1 MLVRDVTATDKEL
14 FNRAATHPLQSY
26 EWGEFRQA
34 TGVEVIRKG
43 IFEGKK
49 LITPVQVTIHRTPK
63 LNWNIGYFPKGPMP
77 DENQLNALKQIGKE
91 NNCVMI
97 KLEPNVNALV
107 NNPEKPNQTWKA
119 IGLFLRKR
127 GCFPGRPLFTKH
139 TFILNLKND
148 EEQLLAKMQPKTR
161 YNLRL
166 AEKKG
171 VKIVR
176 DNSDANFKWF
186 VKLLFEETLIRQ
198 GFYAHNPEYF
208 QKLWSILKPAGMAHL
223 MRAEYNGQPLAV
235 YMVFIFNG
243 KIYYPYGASS
253 REHKEL
259 MAPNLLMW
267 EIIKLGKKMDCE
279 SLDMWGALGP
289 KPKPN
294 DPWYGFHRFKQGYG
308 GDLTE
313 SLGTYDLVLD
323 LFRYPLYRVAEQLR
337 WTGLKLKTKI
347 KI

>member
-1 MLVRDVTATDKEL
+1 
-14 FNRAATHPLQSY
+14 
-26 EWGEFRQA
+26 
-34 TGVEVIRKG
+34 
-43 IFEGKK
+43 
-49 LITPVQVTIHRTPK
+49 
-63 LNWNIGYFPKGPMP
+63 
-77 DENQLNALKQIGKE
+77 
-91 NNCVMI
+91 
-97 KLEPNVNALV
+97 
-107 NNPEKPNQTWKA
+107 
-119 IGLFLRKR
+119 
-127 GCFPGRPLFTKH
+127 
-139 TFILNLKND
+139 
-148 EEQLLAKMQPKTR
+148 
-161 YNLRL
+161 
-166 AEKKG
+166 
-171 VKIVR
+171 
-176 DNSDANFKWF
+176 
-186 VKLLFEETLIRQ
+186 
-198 GFYAHNPEYF
+198 
-208 QKLWSILKPAGMAHL
+208 MAHL

>member
-1 MLVRDVTATDKEL
+1 MLIRDVTATDKEL

-127 GCFPGRPLFTKH
+127 GRFPGRPLLPNT
-139 TFILNLKND
+139 
-148 EEQLLAKMQPKTR
+148 
-161 YNLRL
+161 
-166 AEKKG
+166 
-171 VKIVR
+171 
-176 DNSDANFKWF
+176 
-186 VKLLFEETLIRQ
+186 LLFLI
-198 GFYAHNPEYF
+198 
-208 QKLWSILKPAGMAHL
+208 
-223 MRAEYNGQPLAV
+223 
-235 YMVFIFNG
+235 
-243 KIYYPYGASS
+243 
-253 REHKEL
+253 
-259 MAPNLLMW
+259 
-267 EIIKLGKKMDCE
+267 
-279 SLDMWGALGP
+279 
-289 KPKPN
+289 
-294 DPWYGFHRFKQGYG
+294 
-308 GDLTE
+308 
-313 SLGTYDLVLD
+313 
-323 LFRYPLYRVAEQLR
+323 
-337 WTGLKLKTKI
+337 
-347 KI
+347 

>member
-1 MLVRDVTATDKEL
+1 
-14 FNRAATHPLQSY
+14 
-26 EWGEFRQA
+26 
-34 TGVEVIRKG
+34 
-43 IFEGKK
+43 
-49 LITPVQVTIHRTPK
+49 
-63 LNWNIGYFPKGPMP
+63 
-77 DENQLNALKQIGKE
+77 
-91 NNCVMI
+91 
-97 KLEPNVNALV
+97 
-107 NNPEKPNQTWKA
+107 
-119 IGLFLRKR
+119 
-127 GCFPGRPLFTKH
+127 
-139 TFILNLKND
+139 
-148 EEQLLAKMQPKTR
+148 MQPKTR